1 MNHFQDWDWTE
12 KYPGWEELR
21 KYFAHVES
29 KWDIKKDVAFDT
41 RVVGAQFNNK
51 THRWDVKT
59 EDGRTAHARYLINA
73 LGFAAKRHF
82 PDWKGLDTFKGEMY
96 HSSFWP
102 EEGVDLRGKR
112 VAVVGTGSTGVQI
125 AQEAGTHGSHCTV
138 FQRTPN
144 LALPMRQRKL
154 TREEQQEA
162 KKGYKD
168 LYKYRMTTFA
178 GFGYDFLERGTFD
191 DNDEERQ
198 KQYEE
203 LWEDGEL

>member
-1 MNHFQDWDWTE
+1 MWKDWNWTE

-21 KYFAHVES
+21 KYFAHVEN

-51 THRWDVKT
+51 THRWDIKT
-59 EDGRTAHARYLINA
+59 EDGRTAHSRYLINA

-102 EEGVDLRGKR
+102 EEGVDLRNKR

-125 AQEAGTHGSHCTV
+125 AQEAGTHGAHCTV
-138 FQRTPN
+138 FQRKCQLMGVEPEGT
-144 LALPMRQRKL
+144 LANHATSIQVLRIWHFRCASASSRERNKRKQR
-154 TREEQQEA
+154 
-162 KKGYKD
+162 
-168 LYKYRMTTFA
+168 
-178 GFGYDFLERGTFD
+178 RGTRICTST
-191 DNDEERQ
+191 E
-198 KQYEE
+198 
-203 LWEDGEL
+203 